1 MGLWGRTLTVIWYP
15 STVPL
20 KISFMSPWAKARL
33 LVKRHTMTM
42 KAISDDPIN
51 TCFIGGIDYSK
62 VCGGPGRDRTYD
74 LSIMS
79 RLL

>member
-1 MGLWGRTLTVIWYP
+1 
-15 STVPL
+15 
-20 KISFMSPWAKARL
+20 
-33 LVKRHTMTM
+33 MTM

-79 RLL
+79 RLLYQLSYGPEIKIPHRIKNWFCIIRQTKNQLTSKVVC

>member
-1 MGLWGRTLTVIWYP
+1 
-15 STVPL
+15 
-20 KISFMSPWAKARL
+20 
-33 LVKRHTMTM
+33 MTM